1 MTYEFVAR
9 LFTGTK
15 HQIWE
20 TCIAHTL
27 CFIKIQE
34 IKVTYSFC
42 RTPSFIQENCSLT
55 NVYVQCILN
64 NLYSFNSHACDSSE
78 QEKMLLKHPLQNECF
93 IIPCLQ
99 HLTKSCDK
107 SLEWTC
113 KRRLIFLMF
122 CWTTLLDHEDK
133 HHFHDFVRSGFG
145 CLWKTSYQ

>member
-1 MTYEFVAR
+1 VDWCNSLIESLHHFSILDFISSLMIFEFVAW

-15 HQIWE
+15 HQIWG
-20 TCIAHTL
+20 TCIAHTQ
-27 CFIKIQE
+27 CFKKIQE

-55 NVYVQCILN
+55 KCLCTVHI
-64 NLYSFNSHACDSSE
+64 SPACDSSE
-78 QEKMLLKHPLQNECF
+78 QERMLLKHPLQNECF

-113 KRRLIFLMF
+113 KRRQIQISWGM
-122 CWTTLLDHEDK
+122 K
-133 HHFHDFVRSGFG
+133 
-145 CLWKTSYQ
+145 